1 MREKEFKT
9 VGEYFYWRYSNMA
22 MAHIALK
29 NSHKKYERLDYMIR
43 AKMYKQLCDG
53 NMNISTLYDDEK
65 CKMNNINCCYC
76 GCTEKLTLDHLI
88 PRYSGD
94 NIVYSCK
101 SCNCSKNKNDLLV
114 WYTNKDEFPPILVLR
129 RYLKLAFMHFK
140 DTAVFDLPISEID
153 NYTDI
158 FRLNLLPYRF
168 PQPAY
173 LRL

>member
-1 MREKEFKT
+1 
-9 VGEYFYWRYSNMA
+9 
-22 MAHIALK
+22 
-29 NSHKKYERLDYMIR
+29 
-43 AKMYKQLCDG
+43 MY
-53 NMNISTLYDDEK
+53 
-65 CKMNNINCCYC
+65 
-76 GCTEKLTLDHLI
+76 
-88 PRYSGD
+88 

-158 FRLNLLPYRF
+158 FRLDLLPYRF
-168 PQPAY
+168 PQPAS